1 MAHSRLYLSKT
12 PLSSESHEQELVT
25 SHQII
30 EKEVPVNQ
38 LQIGMHVIRLD
49 RPWLETDFPLQ
60 GFIIKDPDQ
69 IKRLA
74 EQCQYVVI
82 QTKVVVSKEKNER
95 RVTKQ
100 GLFARLFRKQK
111 PAANTKVLANY
122 SKIATAPPPPE
133 KRIIYTDQVGTGKEL
148 SKAKVTYEDAK
159 TSVDHLMENIR
170 FGRSANVLESSAAVD
185 HIVDSVIRNQD
196 ALRWLTKIKHQDA
209 YTAEHSLNVC
219 ILSATFARFLGH
231 DESEIRRIA
240 MSGLLHDV
248 GKSRV
253 PLDILNKHGRLTAE
267 ELNIMKEHTTFGKDL
282 LLSIGQ
288 ADRIAVD
295 VAHTHHE
302 RLDGKGY
309 PRGLKAHQ
317 IPYYAKIVAL
327 ADCYDAITS
336 SRCYDGA
343 RASMEA
349 LDIIYKCRG
358 VQFDKQLAID
368 FIKCIGIYP
377 PGAIV
382 ELNTGEVGIV
392 ISANAESKL
401 RPKVLLVRN
410 KDKKTINETPIDLNN
425 IEFDQRIK
433 IARELPDGSFG
444 VNSRDYL
451 SMGAIMDIMGKR

>member
-1 MAHSRLYLSKT
+1 VAENQFNEIEIPVSQLRL
-12 PLSSESHEQELVT
+12 
-25 SHQII
+25 
-30 EKEVPVNQ
+30 
-38 LQIGMHVIRLD
+38 GMHVIRLD
-49 RPWLETDFPLQ
+49 RPWLETDFKLQ
-60 GFIIKDPDQ
+60 GFVIKDPSQ
-69 IKRLA
+69 IKRLKR
-74 EQCQYVVI
+74 QCQYVIVHSSSAK
-82 QTKVVVSKEKNER
+82 TPNSDER
-95 RVTKQ
+95 RINKQ
-100 GLFARLFRKQK
+100 GLFARIFKRNK
-111 PAANTKVLANY
+111 PLTKAKNVAVYNHIAN
-122 SKIATAPPPPE
+122 APPIPE
-133 KRIIYTDQVGTGKEL
+133 KRIIYTNQVGTGKEL
-148 SKAKVTYEDAK
+148 SAAKVTYEEAK
-159 TSVDHLMENIR
+159 TSVNHLMENIR
-170 FGRSANVLESSAAVD
+170 HGKSANLLESSKAVD

-196 ALRWLTKIKHQDA
+196 ALRWLTRIKHQDA
-209 YTAEHSLNVC
+209 YTAEHSINVC

-231 DESEIRRIA
+231 DEGEIRRIA
-240 MSGLLHDV
+240 ISGLLHDV

-253 PLDILNKHGRLTAE
+253 PVDILNKNGRLTVD

-282 LLSIGQ
+282 LLSIGH

-309 PRGLKAHQ
+309 PRGLNESQ

-358 VQFDKQLAID
+358 VQFDNELAID

-382 ELNTGEVGIV
+382 ELNTGQVGIV
-392 ISANAESKL
+392 ISANLNNKL

-410 KDKKTINETPIDLNN
+410 KDKKIINEKPVDLTGD
-425 IEFDQRIK
+425 EFQGKIK
-433 IARELPDGSFG
+433 IARELPDGSCG
-444 VNSRDYL
+444 VHSRDYL
-451 SMGAIMDIMGKR
+451 SMGSIMDIMRNQL

>member
-1 MAHSRLYLSKT
+1 MA
-12 PLSSESHEQELVT
+12 E
-25 SHQII
+25 HQLI
-30 EKEVPVNQ
+30 EIEVPVNQ
-38 LQIGMHVIRLD
+38 LKLGMHVIRLD
-49 RPWLETDFPLQ
+49 RPWLDTDFPLQ
-60 GFIIKDPDQ
+60 GFVITDHTQ
-69 IKRLA
+69 IKRLVA
-74 EQCQYVVI
+74 QCQYVVV
-82 QTKVVVSKEKNER
+82 QSTSAKPAPSQER
-95 RVTKQ
+95 RVHKQ
-100 GLFARLFRKQK
+100 GLFARLLKKKK
-111 PAANTKVLANY
+111 PSKNTKVV
-122 SKIATAPPPPE
+122 SSHTKMSIAPPAPE
-133 KRIIYTDQVGTGKEL
+133 KRISYMDQVGTGREL
-148 SKAKVTYEDAK
+148 PKAKVTYDDAK
-159 TSVDHLMENIR
+159 STVNHLMENIR
-170 FGRSANVLESSAAVD
+170 FGRSVNVIESSAAVD

-196 ALRWLTKIKHQDA
+196 ALRWLTKIKHQDE

-253 PLDILNKHGRLTAE
+253 PLDVLNKQGRLTADE
-267 ELNIMKEHTTFGKDL
+267 INIMKEHTTFGKDL

-309 PRGLKAHQ
+309 PRGLRASQ

-358 VQFDKQLAID
+358 VQFDQELAIA
-368 FIKCIGIYP
+368 FIKCIGIFP

-392 ISANAESKL
+392 ISANTDSKL
-401 RPKVLLVRN
+401 RPKVLLVRS
-410 KDKKTINETPIDLNN
+410 KDKKTITEKSIDLSS
-425 IEFDQRIK
+425 IEFERKIK
-433 IARELPDGSFG
+433 IARELPDGSYG
-444 VNSRDYL
+444 VHSRDYL
-451 SMGAIMDIMGKR
+451 SMGAIMDIMGKRS

>member
-1 MAHSRLYLSKT
+1 
-12 PLSSESHEQELVT
+12 VT
-25 SHQII
+25 ANQHNEI
-30 EKEVPVNQ
+30 EIPVNQ
-38 LQIGMHVIRLD
+38 LTLGMHVIRLD
-49 RPWLETDFPLQ
+49 RPWLETDFQLQ
-60 GFIIKDPDQ
+60 GFVIKDPSQ

-74 EQCQYVVI
+74 KQCQYVVI
-82 QTKVVVSKEKNER
+82 RSNSKSNSTFTQTPNYDER
-95 RVTKQ
+95 RIKKQ
-100 GLFARLFRKQK
+100 GLFARLFKKNK
-111 PAANTKVLANY
+111 PLTKTKSVATYHHIAN
-122 SKIATAPPPPE
+122 APPVPE
-133 KRIIYTDQVGTGKEL
+133 KRIIYTDQIGTGKEL
-148 SKAKVTYEDAK
+148 PTAKITYDEAK
-159 TSVDHLMENIR
+159 NSVNHLMESIR
-170 FGRSANVLESSAAVD
+170 VGRSVNVLESSKAVD

-209 YTAEHSLNVC
+209 YTAEHSINVC

-231 DESEIRRIA
+231 DEGEIRRIA
-240 MSGLLHDV
+240 ISGLLHDV

-253 PLDILNKHGRLTAE
+253 PADILNKNGRLTVD

-282 LLSIGQ
+282 LLSIGH

-309 PRGLKAHQ
+309 PRGLTASQ
-317 IPYYAKIVAL
+317 IPYYAKIIAL

-358 VQFDKQLAID
+358 VQFDNDLAID

-382 ELNTGEVGIV
+382 ELNTGQVGIV
-392 ISANAESKL
+392 IAANINNKL

-410 KDKKTINETPIDLNN
+410 KDKKIMSEKPVDLTNS
-425 IEFDQRIK
+425 EFQGKIK
-433 IARELPDGSFG
+433 IARELPDDSYG
-444 VNSRDYL
+444 VHSRDYL
-451 SMGAIMDIMGKR
+451 SMGAIMDIMRNQS

>member
-1 MAHSRLYLSKT
+1 VADNQVN
-12 PLSSESHEQELVT
+12 E
-25 SHQII
+25 I
-30 EKEVPVNQ
+30 EIPVKQ
-38 LQIGMHVIRLD
+38 LKLGMHVIRLD
-49 RPWLETDFPLQ
+49 RPWLDTDFSLQ
-60 GFIIKDPDQ
+60 GFVIKSPEQ

-74 EQCQYVVI
+74 TQCQFVVI
-82 QTKVVVSKEKNER
+82 HKSSVQSFNYHER
-95 RVTKQ
+95 RIKRK
-100 GLFARLFRKQK
+100 GLFARLFKKNK
-111 PAANTKVLANY
+111 PSIKGKKTAIYNH
-122 SKIATAPPPPE
+122 IAKAPPPPE
-133 KRIIYTDQVGTGKEL
+133 KRIIYTDQVGTGQEL
-148 SKAKVTYEDAK
+148 STAKITYHEAK
-159 TSVDHLMENIR
+159 TSVNNLMENIR
-170 FGRSANVLESSAAVD
+170 IGRSANVLESSQAVD

-209 YTAEHSLNVC
+209 YTAEHSINVC

-231 DESEIRRIA
+231 DEGEIRKIA
-240 MSGLLHDV
+240 ISGLLHDV

-253 PLDILNKHGRLTAE
+253 PVDILNKNGRLTID

-282 LLSIGQ
+282 LLSIGH

-309 PRGLKAHQ
+309 PRGLTASQ
-317 IPYYAKIVAL
+317 IPYYAKIIAL

-336 SRCYDGA
+336 SRCYDAA

-358 VQFDKQLAID
+358 VQFDNDLAID

-382 ELNTGEVGIV
+382 ELNSGHIGIV
-392 ISANAESKL
+392 ISSNPGNKL

-410 KDKKTINETPIDLNN
+410 KDKKIISEKPVDLTSV
-425 IEFDQRIK
+425 EFQGKIK
-433 IARELPDGSFG
+433 ISRELPDGSYD
-444 VNSRDYL
+444 VHSRDYL
-451 SMGAIMDIMGKR
+451 SMGSIMDIMRNES

>member
-1 MAHSRLYLSKT
+1 VA
-12 PLSSESHEQELVT
+12 E
-25 SHQII
+25 HQLI
-30 EKEVPVNQ
+30 EIEIPVNQ
-38 LQIGMHVIRLD
+38 LKLGMHVIRLD
-49 RPWLETDFPLQ
+49 RPWLDTDFPIQ
-60 GFIIKDPDQ
+60 GFIIKDPSQ
-69 IKRLA
+69 IRRLA

-82 QTKVVVSKEKNER
+82 QSKAAITPELHER

-100 GLFARLFRKQK
+100 GLFARLLKKNK
-111 PAANTKVLANY
+111 PARNKKIVANY
-122 SKIATAPPPPE
+122 NHISKAPPAPE
-133 KRIIYTDQVGTGKEL
+133 NRVIYHDQVGTGQEL
-148 SKAKVTYEDAK
+148 GKAKVTYDDAK
-159 TSVDHLMENIR
+159 STVNHLMENIR
-170 FGRSANVLESSAAVD
+170 IGRSANVAESSAAVD

-253 PLDILNKHGRLTAE
+253 PLDILNKHGRLTAD
-267 ELNIMKEHTTFGKDL
+267 ELNIMKEHTTFGKEL
-282 LLSIGQ
+282 LMSIGQ

-317 IPYYAKIVAL
+317 IPYYAKVIAL

-358 VQFDKQLAID
+358 VQFDKDLAIN

-392 ISANAESKL
+392 ISSNAESRL

-410 KDKKTINETPIDLNN
+410 KDKITINETSIDLNSS
-425 IEFDQRIK
+425 EFLDRIK
-433 IARELPDGSFG
+433 ISRELPDGSHG
-444 VNSRDYL
+444 VHSRDYL
-451 SMGAIMDIMGKR
+451 SMGAIMDIMGTR

>member
-1 MAHSRLYLSKT
+1 MAANKLN
-12 PLSSESHEQELVT
+12 E
-25 SHQII
+25 I
-30 EKEVPVNQ
+30 EIPVDQ
-38 LQIGMHVIRLD
+38 LKVGMHVIRLD
-49 RPWLETDFPLQ
+49 KPWLETDFPLQ
-60 GFIIKDPDQ
+60 GFFIKDTSQ

-74 EQCQYVVI
+74 QQCNF
-82 QTKVVVSKEKNER
+82 VVVATSSTQQTDSQER
-95 RVTKQ
+95 RVKKQ
-100 GLFARLFRKQK
+100 GLFARLFKKNK
-111 PAANTKVLANY
+111 PASK
-122 SKIATAPPPPE
+122 SKIITKYQHISSAPPAPE
-133 KRIIYTDQVGTGKEL
+133 MRVVYTDKTGTGREL
-148 SKAKVTYEDAK
+148 PKAKVTYDDAK
-159 TSVDHLMENIR
+159 STVNHLMENIR
-170 FGRSANVLESSAAVD
+170 FGRSANVLDSSAAVD

-196 ALRWLTKIKHQDA
+196 ALRWLTKIKHQDE

-253 PLDILNKHGRLTAE
+253 PLDILNKQGRLTADE
-267 ELNIMKEHTTFGKDL
+267 INIMKEHTSFGKDL

-309 PRGLKAHQ
+309 PRGLKASQ

-358 VQFDKQLAID
+358 VQFDKELAIN

-392 ISANAESKL
+392 ISAVAESKL
-401 RPKVLLVRN
+401 RPKVLLVRS
-410 KDKKTINETPIDLNN
+410 KDKKIISEKSIDLSS
-425 IEFDQRIK
+425 IEFQQKIK
-433 IARELPDGSFG
+433 IARELPDGSYG
-444 VNSRDYL
+444 VHSRDYL
-451 SMGAIMDIMGKR
+451 SMGAIMDIMGKRS

>member
-1 MAHSRLYLSKT
+1 MTANQLT
-12 PLSSESHEQELVT
+12 E
-25 SHQII
+25 I
-30 EKEVPVNQ
+30 EVPVNQ
-38 LQIGMHVIRLD
+38 LRLGMHVIRLD

-60 GFIIKDPDQ
+60 GFIIKDPSQ
-69 IKRLA
+69 IKRLT
-74 EQCQYVVI
+74 EQCDYVVI
-82 QTKVVVSKEKNER
+82 QTSVPLKAPKER
-95 RVTKQ
+95 RVKKQ
-100 GLFARLFRKQK
+100 GLFARLMGKK
-111 PAANTKVLANY
+111 DSSANTKVIANY
-122 SKIATAPPPPE
+122 SQIAKAPPVPE
-133 KRIIYTDQVGTGKEL
+133 KRIIYNDQVSTGKEL
-148 SKAKVTYEDAK
+148 GKAKVTYDDAK
-159 TSVDHLMENIR
+159 ESVNHLMENIR
-170 FGRSANVLESSAAVD
+170 VGRSVNVVESSMAVD

-219 ILSATFARFLGH
+219 IMAATFARFLGH

-248 GKSRV
+248 GKSMV
-253 PLDILNKHGRLTAE
+253 PLDILNKHGRLTSE

-317 IPYYAKIVAL
+317 IPYYAKIIAL

-358 VQFDKQLAID
+358 VQFDKDLAIE

-382 ELNTGEVGIV
+382 ELNTGDIGIV
-392 ISANAESKL
+392 ITSNPDNKL

-410 KDKKTINETPIDLNN
+410 KDKKTISERSIDLMSE
-425 IEFDQRIK
+425 EFHQKIK
-433 IARELPDGSFG
+433 IARELPDGSHG
-444 VNSRDYL
+444 VHSRDYL
-451 SMGAIMDIMGKR
+451 SMGAIMDVMGKR

>member
-1 MAHSRLYLSKT
+1 MA
-12 PLSSESHEQELVT
+12 EN
-25 SHQII
+25 II
-30 EKEVPVNQ
+30 KEMEIPVSQ
-38 LQIGMHVIRLD
+38 LKLGMQVIRLD
-49 RPWLETDFPLQ
+49 KPWLETDFKLQ
-60 GFIIKDPDQ
+60 GFIIKDISQ
-69 IKRLA
+69 IKRLKQ
-74 EQCQYVVI
+74 QCNF
-82 QTKVVVSKEKNER
+82 VVVAAEHLKPQIKAER
-95 RVTKQ
+95 RKNNQ
-100 GLFARLFRKQK
+100 GLFARLFKK
-111 PAANTKVLANY
+111 DKKASPPPNIYNY
-122 SKIATAPPPPE
+122 GNIATAPPPAE
-133 KRIIYTDQVGTGKEL
+133 KRIVYEDKVGTGKEL
-148 SKAKVTYEDAK
+148 STAKVTYEEAK
-159 TSVDHLMENIR
+159 TSVDNLMENIR
-170 FGRSANVLESSAAVD
+170 VGRSSNVQESSIAVD

-253 PLDILNKHGRLTAE
+253 PLDILNKKGRLTAE
-267 ELNIMKEHTTFGKDL
+267 ELNIMKEHTSFGKDL

-309 PRGLKAHQ
+309 PRGLTESQ
-317 IPYYAKIVAL
+317 IPYYAKIIAL

-358 VQFDKQLAID
+358 VQFDNELAID

-382 ELNTGEVGIV
+382 ELNSGQIGIV
-392 ISANAESKL
+392 IASNPESKL
-401 RPKVLLVRN
+401 RPKILLVRN
-410 KDKKTINETPIDLNN
+410 KEKKPMKETPIDLTHPDY
-425 IEFDQRIK
+425 EGKIK
-433 IARELPDGSFG
+433 IARELPDGTYD
-444 VNSRDYL
+444 VHSRNYL
-451 SMGAIMDIMGKR
+451 SMGAIMDIMREQS

>member
-1 MAHSRLYLSKT
+1 MTVQKR
-12 PLSSESHEQELVT
+12 
-25 SHQII
+25 I
-30 EKEVPVNQ
+30 EIEVPTNQ
-38 LQIGMHVIRLD
+38 LKIGMHVIRLD

-60 GFIIKDPDQ
+60 GFIIKDEKD
-69 IKRLA
+69 IKRLIQ
-74 EQCQYVVI
+74 QCAYVYI
-82 QTKVVVSKEKNER
+82 ESSAATPRATPTTKISDR
-95 RVTKQ
+95 RRNNQ
-100 GLFARLFRKQK
+100 GLFARLFKKEPQSNSA
-111 PAANTKVLANY
+111 PSNTIIQQTN
-122 SKIATAPPPPE
+122 IAKAPPPPE
-133 KRIIYTDQVGTGKEL
+133 KRIVYADKLGTGEEL
-148 SKAKVTYEDAK
+148 PKAKVTYDDAK
-159 TSVDHLMENIR
+159 VTVNNLMENMR
-170 FGRSANVLESSAAVD
+170 FGRSVNVKESSAAVD

-196 ALRWLTKIKHQDA
+196 ALRWLTKIKHKDA

-231 DESEIRRIA
+231 DETEIRRIA

-248 GKSRV
+248 GKSKV
-253 PLDILNKHGRLTAE
+253 PVDILNKSGRLTAD
-267 ELNIMKEHTTFGKDL
+267 ELNIMKEHTSFGKDL

-302 RLDGKGY
+302 RLDGRGY
-309 PRGLKAHQ
+309 PRGLTASQ
-317 IPYYAKIVAL
+317 IPYYAKIIAL

-358 VQFDKQLAID
+358 VQFDKELAID

-392 ISANAESKL
+392 ISANSESKL

-410 KDKKTINETPIDLNN
+410 KDKKIISEKSVDLNSD
-425 IEFDQRIK
+425 EYQQKIK

-444 VNSRDYL
+444 VHSREYL
-451 SMGAIMDIMGKR
+451 SMGAVMDIMRNNHG

>member
-1 MAHSRLYLSKT
+1 MTANKLN
-12 PLSSESHEQELVT
+12 E
-25 SHQII
+25 I
-30 EKEVPVNQ
+30 EIPVNQ
-38 LQIGMHVIRLD
+38 LKVGMHVIRLD
-49 RPWLETDFPLQ
+49 KPWLETDFPLQ
-60 GFIIKDPDQ
+60 GFFIKDARQ

-74 EQCQYVVI
+74 QQCNFVVI
-82 QTKVVVSKEKNER
+82 ASTSPPDSAAKER
-95 RVTKQ
+95 RVKKQ
-100 GLFARLFRKQK
+100 GLFARLLKKSQPATK
-111 PAANTKVLANY
+111 PKVIANY
-122 SKIATAPPPPE
+122 QHIAKAPPVLE
-133 KRIIYTDQVGTGKEL
+133 KRIIYTDKVGTGEEL
-148 SKAKVTYEDAK
+148 PKAKVTYDDAK
-159 TSVDHLMENIR
+159 SSVDHLMENIR

-253 PLDILNKHGRLTAE
+253 PLDILNKQGRLTAD

-309 PRGLKAHQ
+309 PRGLKASQ
-317 IPYYAKIVAL
+317 IPYYAKVIAL

-358 VQFDKQLAID
+358 VQFDKELAIA

-382 ELNTGEVGIV
+382 ELNSGEVGIV
-392 ISANAESKL
+392 ISAVAGSKL
-401 RPKVLLVRN
+401 RPKVLLVRS
-410 KDKKTINETPIDLNN
+410 KDKKTISEKSIDLSS
-425 IEFDQRIK
+425 IEFQQKIK
-433 IARELPDGSFG
+433 IARELPDGSYG
-444 VNSRDYL
+444 VHSRDYL
-451 SMGAIMDIMGKR
+451 SMGAIMDIMGRR

>member
-1 MAHSRLYLSKT
+1 MYETASVA
-12 PLSSESHEQELVT
+12 ENQFNE
-25 SHQII
+25 I
-30 EKEVPVNQ
+30 EIPVNQ
-38 LQIGMHVIRLD
+38 LKLGMHVIRLD
-49 RPWLETDFPLQ
+49 RPWLETDFLLQ
-60 GFIIKDPDQ
+60 GFVIKDPSQ

-74 EQCQYVVI
+74 KQCNYVVI
-82 QTKVVVSKEKNER
+82 RSSSSKAPNYHER
-95 RVTKQ
+95 RRKKQ
-100 GLFARLFRKQK
+100 GLFARLFEKNKQ
-111 PAANTKVLANY
+111 AAKTKHVKVYNH
-122 SKIATAPPPPE
+122 IAKAPPAPD
-133 KRIIYTDQVGTGKEL
+133 KRIIYTDRVGTGEEL
-148 SKAKVTYEDAK
+148 STAKVTYDDAK
-159 TSVDHLMENIR
+159 TSVNKLMENIR
-170 FGRSANVLESSAAVD
+170 QGKSANVLQSSTAVD

-196 ALRWLTKIKHQDA
+196 ALRWLTKIKHQDE

-231 DESEIRRIA
+231 DEPEIRRIA
-240 MSGLLHDV
+240 ISGLLHDV

-253 PLDILNKHGRLTAE
+253 PVDILNKNGRLTVD

-282 LLSIGQ
+282 LLSIGH

-309 PRGLKAHQ
+309 PRGLTASQ
-317 IPYYAKIVAL
+317 IPYYAKIIAL

-358 VQFDKQLAID
+358 VQFDNELAID

-382 ELNTGEVGIV
+382 ELNTGQVGIV
-392 ISANAESKL
+392 ISSNSNNKL
-401 RPKVLLVRN
+401 RPKALLVRN
-410 KDKKTINETPIDLNN
+410 KAKEIISERPVDLSSD
-425 IEFDQRIK
+425 EFQGKIK
-433 IARELPDGSFG
+433 IARELPDGSCG
-444 VNSRDYL
+444 VHSRDYL
-451 SMGAIMDIMGKR
+451 SMGSIMDSMRNQ